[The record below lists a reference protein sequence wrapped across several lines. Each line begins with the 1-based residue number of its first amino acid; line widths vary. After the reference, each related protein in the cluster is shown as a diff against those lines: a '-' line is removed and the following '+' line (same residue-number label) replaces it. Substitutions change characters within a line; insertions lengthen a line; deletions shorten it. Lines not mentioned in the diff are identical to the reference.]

1 MHCSKGRAKKMKR
14 KGRSLNRTEPIVYVF
29 YGFVALVALICLMPF
44 WLIVIGSFSKES
56 DVLKFGYSLW
66 PKNWSL
72 AAYEMVF
79 NVPQRIVQG
88 YKVSITIT
96 AVGTFV
102 SLFLSSMAAFVLM
115 RKDFTHRNKV
125 AMFLYFPSIFSGGM
139 LPSYLLIVK
148 YLGLKDN
155 IWALILP
162 GMISAWNIFL
172 LRNFMTDIP
181 SSISES
187 AKIDGANDFQIFIK
201 FYLPL
206 SKAGLATIG
215 LFTALGYWNSWS
227 NAMLYINDQNLF
239 PLQYLLYSMLSNAQG
254 AQDLAAAAGVSVSNL
269 PSETYKMAMAV
280 VTTGPIVLLYP
291 FVQKYFV
298 KGITVGSVKG

>member
-1 MHCSKGRAKKMKR
+1 MKR
-14 KGRSLNRTEPIVYVF
+14 NGRRLNQTEPIVYVF
-29 YGFVALVALICLMPF
+29 YVFVTLVALICLVPF
-44 WLIVIGSFSKES
+44 WLIVIGSLSNES
-56 DVLKFGYSLW
+56 DILKYGYSLW
-66 PKNWSL
+66 PKNWSF

-79 NVPQRIVQG
+79 NIPERIIQA

-96 AVGTFV
+96 FVGTFI
-102 SLFLSSMAAFVLM
+102 SLFFSSMAAFVLM
-115 RKDFTHRNKV
+115 RKDFTYRNKI

-172 LRNFMTDIP
+172 LRNFMSDIP
-181 SSISES
+181 DSIAES
-187 AKIDGANDFQIFIK
+187 AKIDGANDFQIFTK

-227 NAMLYINDQNLF
+227 GAMLYINKQKLY
-239 PLQYLLYSMLSNAQG
+239 PLQYLLYSMLSNVQG
-254 AQDLAAAAGVSVSNL
+254 LKELASAAGIAL
-269 PSETYKMAMAV
+269 PDLPGETYKMAMAV
-280 VTTGPIVLLYP
+280 VTTGPILLLYP
-291 FVQKYFV
+291 FVQRYFV

>member
-1 MHCSKGRAKKMKR
+1 MKLYGRR
-14 KGRSLNRTEPIVYVF
+14 LNQTEPIVYVF
-29 YGFVALVALICLMPF
+29 YVFVTLVSLICLIPF
-44 WLIVIGSFSKES
+44 WLIIVGSLSSES
-56 DVLKFGYSLW
+56 DILKYGYSLW
-66 PKNWSL
+66 PRNWSL
-72 AAYEMVF
+72 EAYKMVF
-79 NVPQRIVQG
+79 NIPERIVQA
-88 YKVSITIT
+88 YKISFTIT
-96 AVGTFV
+96 FVGTFI
-102 SLFLSSMAAFVLM
+102 SLFFSSMAAFVLM
-115 RKDFTHRNKV
+115 RKDFTHRNSV

-172 LRNFMTDIP
+172 LRNFMSDIP
-181 SSISES
+181 DSIAES
-187 AKIDGANDFQIFIK
+187 AKLDGANDFQIFTK

-227 NAMLYINDQNLF
+227 GAMLYINKQNLF
-239 PLQYLLYSMLSNAQG
+239 PLQYLLYSMLSNVQG
-254 AQDLAAAAGVSVSNL
+254 LKELASAAGIAL
-269 PSETYKMAMAV
+269 PDLPGETYKMAMAV
-280 VTTGPIVLLYP
+280 VTTGPILLLYP
-291 FVQKYFV
+291 FVQRYFV

>member
-1 MHCSKGRAKKMKR
+1 MKH
-14 KGRSLNRTEPIVYVF
+14 RSGKLNRTEPIIVVF
-29 YGFVALVALICLMPF
+29 YVLVALVAFLCFVPF
-44 WLIVIGSFSKES
+44 WLIVIGSLSKES
-56 DVLKFGYSLW
+56 DILAYGYSLW
-66 PKNWSL
+66 PKNWSFS
-72 AAYEMVF
+72 AYEMVF
-79 NVPQRIVQG
+79 NIPQRIMQA

-96 AVGTFV
+96 CVGTLI
-102 SLFLSSMAAFVLM
+102 SLFFSSMTAYVLM
-115 RKDFTHRNKV
+115 RKDFIYRNTV
-125 AMFLYFPSIFSGGM
+125 AMFLYFPSIFSAGM
-139 LPSYLLIVK
+139 LPSYLLVVK

-172 LRNFMTDIP
+172 LRNFMSDIP
-181 SSISES
+181 DSISES
-187 AKIDGANDFQIFIK
+187 AKLDGANDFQIFLK

-227 NAMLYINDQNLF
+227 GAMLYINKQRLF
-239 PLQYLLYSMLSNAQG
+239 PLQYLLYSMLSNVQG
-254 AQDLAAAAGVSVSNL
+254 LKELASSAGVALPDL

-280 VTTGPIVLLYP
+280 VTTGPILLLYP
-291 FVQKYFV
+291 FVQRYFV

>member
-1 MHCSKGRAKKMKR
+1 MTRHGRR
-14 KGRSLNRTEPIVYVF
+14 LNQTEPIVYVF
-29 YGFVALVALICLMPF
+29 YVVVTLVALICLIPF
-44 WLIVIGSFSKES
+44 WLIVVGSLSNES
-56 DVLKFGYSLW
+56 DILKYGYSLW

-79 NVPQRIVQG
+79 NIPDRIIQA

-96 AVGTFV
+96 LVGTFI
-102 SLFLSSMAAFVLM
+102 SLFFSSMAAFVLM
-115 RKDFTHRNKV
+115 RKDFTYRNKI

-172 LRNFMTDIP
+172 LRNFMSDIP
-181 SSISES
+181 DSISES
-187 AKIDGANDFQIFIK
+187 AKIDGANDFQIFTK

-227 NAMLYINDQNLF
+227 GAMLYINKQPLF
-239 PLQYLLYSMLSNAQG
+239 PLQYLLYSMLSNVQG
-254 AQDLAAAAGVSVSNL
+254 LKELASAAGIAL
-269 PSETYKMAMAV
+269 PDLPGETYKMAMAV
-280 VTTGPIVLLYP
+280 VTTGPILLLYP
-291 FVQKYFV
+291 FVQRYFV